1 MEATEM
7 KKSKEV
13 LKQMETMRNADDFQQ
28 SIYSEGGVP
37 PLETLETVKALLK
50 MMDCKDLRDVNAAVK
65 DWLDFDDLLC
75 GRENSC
81 ELQDCIVAAR
91 RKVFEECRAVYGADD
106 ENTIDM
112 MAETASLLEDLERYE
127 EAAALREDIMAVCR
141 GKYGSTAWEAIV
153 QLEAILADMLRVG
166 KITETQ
172 KRIEI
177 EIAALMKTLSK
188 SGKDIDDVKPEVL
201 DGIFDVHD
209 ALQAPFRLLELKG
222 KKLKTLRDKASRD
235 LQKVRKQIAEICDR
249 LLSQE
254 NTKLLNS
261 IKRMPHVF
269 KENEE
274 WDSAIE
280 MQKKIINLRQTAN
293 GQDSGRKA
301 LCDDLETLAT
311 LFDWSGMRKEGIQ
324 TREKLAA
331 LTRKTVDECHKAE
344 RFLEGKEQKCI
355 AEFEDCVADSLANI
369 RELHLIC
376 LRERIH
382 NLDELAWNYEKAEDM
397 DGFMK
402 TKEEFLEA
410 CRKWRD
416 LSTTAEEAKEAADWI
431 EDTEAVLGIRGFGEE
446 GQ

>member
-7 KKSKEV
+7 KKSKEL
-13 LKQMETMRNADDFQQ
+13 LKQMETMSNADDFQQ
-28 SIYSEGGVP
+28 SIYSEGGIP

-50 MMDCKDLRDVNAAVK
+50 MMDCKNLRDVNAAAK

-127 EAAALREDIMAVCR
+127 EAAALREDIMAVCQ
-141 GKYGSTAWEAIV
+141 GKYGSTAWEATV
-153 QLEAILADMLRVG
+153 QLEAILADMLRAG

-188 SGKDIDDVKPEVL
+188 SGKNIDDVKPEVL
-201 DGIFDVHD
+201 DGIFNVYD
-209 ALQAPFRLLELKG
+209 ALQAPFCLPELKG
-222 KKLKTLRDKASRD
+222 KKLKALRDKAGRD
-235 LQKVRKQIAEICDR
+235 LQKVREQMAEVCNR
-249 LLSQE
+249 LLAQE
-254 NTKLLNS
+254 NIALLNS
-261 IKRMPHVF
+261 VKRMPRVF

-274 WDSAIE
+274 WDSAIAI
-280 MQKKIINLRQTAN
+280 QKKIINLRQTAS

-311 LFDWSGMRKEGIQ
+311 LFDRSGMRKEGIQ
-324 TREKLAA
+324 AREKLAA
-331 LTRKTVDECHKAE
+331 LTRKTVDECQKAE
-344 RFLEGKEQKCI
+344 RFLEGKEQKGF
-355 AEFEDCVADSLANI
+355 AEFEDCVDVSLANI

-382 NLDELAWNYEKAEDM
+382 NLDELAWNFEKAEDI

-402 TKEEFLEA
+402 TKEEFLAA

>member
-7 KKSKEV
+7 KKSKEL
-13 LKQMETMRNADDFQQ
+13 LKQMETMSNADDFQQ
-28 SIYSEGGVP
+28 SIYSEGGIP
-37 PLETLETVKALLK
+37 PLETLETVKVLLK
-50 MMDCKDLRDVNAAVK
+50 MMDCKDLRDVNAAAK
-65 DWLDFDDLLC
+65 GWLDFDDLLC

-127 EAAALREDIMAVCR
+127 EAAALREDIMAVCQ
-141 GKYGSTAWEAIV
+141 GKYGSTAWEATV

-201 DGIFDVHD
+201 DGIFNVHD

-280 MQKKIINLRQTAN
+280 MQKKIINLRQTAS

-311 LFDWSGMRKEGIQ
+311 LFDRSGMRKEGIQ
-324 TREKLAA
+324 AREKLAA
-331 LTRKTVDECHKAE
+331 LTRKTVDECQKAE

-355 AEFEDCVADSLANI
+355 AEFEDCVNDSLANI

-382 NLDELAWNYEKAEDM
+382 NLDELAWNFEKAEDM